1 MSCINYS
8 KYMMGNLLTNQQPS
22 YRKCIRPMGLKVH
35 QSSAKRKKVLNHI
48 CIKWH
53 LCRFHK
59 YSLAFCLKD
68 SMKHIYN
75 VYVNLWHRSLSK
87 QCTCNW

>member
-1 MSCINYS
+1 
-8 KYMMGNLLTNQQPS
+8 MGNLLTNQQPS

-53 LCRFHK
+53 LCGFHK
-59 YSLAFCLKD
+59 YTWAFCLKD
-68 SMKHIYN
+68 SMKDIYNLLN
-75 VYVNLWHRSLSK
+75 VYVNLWPRSQNNVHVIGNGKCFS
-87 QCTCNW
+87 QC